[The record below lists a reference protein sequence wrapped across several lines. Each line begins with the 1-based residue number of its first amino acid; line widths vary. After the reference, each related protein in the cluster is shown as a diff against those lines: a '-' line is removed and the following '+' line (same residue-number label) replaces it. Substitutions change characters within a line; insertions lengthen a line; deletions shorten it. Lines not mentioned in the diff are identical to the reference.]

1 MRIGNNFSTYNS
13 KPQFGM
19 ALKIKS
25 ADGLKNMGRSTLN
38 NLEKLGEELKDYKF
52 WDLNIVKDGITITS
66 KTDNTIYHSPYKLKS
81 YDTYYNALNVYS
93 RKTGF
98 FKEQPEVLVCTE
110 KQDFEK
116 ALEVFEMNFPSYGTE
131 LSKAH
136 IIIKSL
142 ENFSQ
147 IKADEIAKENK
158 MMSGLIQKYGAEN

>member
-25 ADGLKNMGRSTLN
+25 EKGLKNMCRATLN

-52 WDLNIVKDGITITS
+52 WDLNIVKDGITISS
-66 KTDNTIYHSPYKLKS
+66 KTDNTIYHSPFNLKS
-81 YDTYYNALNVYS
+81 YDPDYYTLNVYS
-93 RKTGF
+93 KKTGF
-98 FKEQPEVLVCTE
+98 FKEQPEIFLCAG

-116 ALEVFEMNFPSYGTE
+116 TLEVFEINFPSFNDKLTRAE
-131 LSKAH
+131 

-142 ENFSQ
+142 EKSSQ
-147 IKADEIAKENK
+147 RKAEEIAKENNMIAK
-158 MMSGLIQKYGAEN
+158 LMQKYGDKN